1 MHIASLH
8 AMDYKDKMKTKEVY
22 QCSECGGHSPR
33 WQGQCPG
40 CGAWNTL
47 SQLTVTRKGARPV
60 RQAGNAGG
68 PRPLEELP
76 EQLGK
81 GRPTGFKALD
91 QVLGD
96 GLIPGGAILV
106 GGEPGIGK
114 STLLLQLAGKQAAM
128 GRSAVYVSGEESLA
142 QLRSRAERLELL
154 GPGINALASTRSEE
168 VLDIL
173 GGRYGEGVRPDL
185 LIVDSVQTMCSSST
199 DGIPGSVSQ
208 VRAVAAE
215 LVEAAKKTQT
225 TLILVGHVTK
235 EGQIAGPKLL
245 EHMVDT
251 VLYLE
256 GDRQHF
262 SRILRVLKN
271 RYGPSDELVV
281 FTMERKGLQIV
292 DDPSTMFLGR
302 SDPDLPGTGLVMAL
316 EGQRPFAVEV
326 QVLATKSL
334 LNIPRRTSLGFDT
347 NRLHLILAVMEK
359 RLNLNLSQYDLYA
372 KLTGGLAMRD
382 PGLDLGVVA
391 AAMSSFYDR
400 PLPEGAVFWGEVD
413 LNGQIRPVSG
423 HDTRMKQASRLGYAD
438 IYEPTTCKTLQQMQA
453 RLFGRAK

>member
-1 MHIASLH
+1 
-8 AMDYKDKMKTKEVY
+8 MKTKEIY
-22 QCSECGGHSPR
+22 KCSECGGQSPR

-47 SQLTVTRKGARPV
+47 VQQTVTRKGARPV
-60 RQAGNAGG
+60 RAGGESGG
-68 PRPLEELP
+68 PRPLEDLP
-76 EQLGK
+76 EPQGA
-81 GRPTGFKALD
+81 GRTSGFTSLD

-96 GLIPGGAILV
+96 GLMPGGAILL

-114 STLLLQLAGKQAAM
+114 STLLLQMAGKQAAL
-128 GRSAVYVSGEESLA
+128 GAGAVYLSGEESLA
-142 QLRSRAERLELL
+142 QLRTRAVRLGLL
-154 GPGINALASTRSEE
+154 GPGLLAMATTRSEDA
-168 VLDIL
+168 LQIL
-173 GGRYGEGVRPDL
+173 EGPDCPEL
-185 LIVDSVQTMCSSST
+185 LVVDSVQTLCSANA

-215 LVEAAKKTQT
+215 LVEAAKRTQT

-281 FTMERKGLQIV
+281 FQMKQDGMVIV
-292 DDPSTMFLGR
+292 DDPSTMFLGAH
-302 SDPDLPGTGLVMAL
+302 DPDLPGASLVMAI

-326 QVLATKSL
+326 QVLASKSI
-334 LNIPRRTSLGFDT
+334 LNFPRRTSLGFDT

-359 RLNLNLSQYDLYA
+359 RLAINLSQYDLYA

-382 PGLDLGVVA
+382 PGLDLGLVA
-391 AAMSSFYDR
+391 AALSSFYDR

-423 HDTRMKQASRLGYAD
+423 QDTRMKQATRLGYAE
-438 IYEPTTCKTLQQMQA
+438 IFEPSTCKTLQQLQA
-453 RLFGRAK
+453 RLFGRGK

>member
-1 MHIASLH
+1 
-8 AMDYKDKMKTKEVY
+8 MKTKEIY
-22 QCSECGGHSPR
+22 KCSECGGQAPR

-47 SQLTVTRKGARPV
+47 IAQTVTRKGSRPV
-60 RQAGNAGG
+60 RGARDLAG
-68 PRPLEELP
+68 PSPLEELA
-76 EQLGK
+76 QNQGMV
-81 GRPTGFKALD
+81 RSSGFPSLD
-91 QVLGD
+91 QILGA
-96 GLIPGGAILV
+96 GLMAGGAILL

-114 STLLLQLAGKQAAM
+114 STLLLQLAGKQAAL
-128 GRSAVYVSGEESLA
+128 GESSVYVSGEESLA
-142 QLRSRAERLELL
+142 QLRTRAERLNLL
-154 GPGINALASTRSEE
+154 GPGVNAMATTRSAD

-173 GGRYGEGVRPDL
+173 EGANRPGL
-185 LIVDSVQTMCSSST
+185 LVVDSVQTMCSTSA

-208 VRAVAAE
+208 VRAVASE
-215 LVEAAKKTQT
+215 LVEATKKTNT

-281 FTMERKGLQIV
+281 FQMKQDGLAIV

-302 SDPDLPGTGLVMAL
+302 RDPNLSGTGLVMAI

-326 QVLATKSL
+326 QALATKSFL
-334 LNIPRRTSLGFDT
+334 SIPRRTSLGFDT

-359 RLNLNLSQYDLYA
+359 RLSVNLSQHDLYA

-382 PGLDLGVVA
+382 PGLDLGLVA
-391 AAMSSFYDR
+391 AALSSFYDR

-423 HDTRMKQASRLGYAD
+423 HDTRMKQATRLGYAD
-438 IYEPTTCKTLQQMQA
+438 IFEPTTCKTLQQLQQ
-453 RLFGRAK
+453 RLFGKGR